1 MIKIREGTPADAY
14 GIASVQVRGW
24 HTTYKGIVPD
34 EFLSKMSIDEQ
45 EKRQKE
51 GFITNERKHQLFVAE
66 DESEEIVGYI
76 IGGENRYSDEY
87 PDINGELYAIYILET
102 AQYEGLGQRLVYTLV
117 EWLKENDFSNMLVWV
132 LADNSAKLFY
142 KKLGAGYLGRK
153 KIKISGK
160 LLEENVYMWRSFDSF
175 D

>member
-1 MIKIREGTPADAY
+1 MP
-14 GIASVQVRGW
+14 
-24 HTTYKGIVPD
+24 
-34 EFLSKMSIDEQ
+34 
-45 EKRQKE
+45 
-51 GFITNERKHQLFVAE
+51 
-66 DESEEIVGYI
+66 
-76 IGGENRYSDEY
+76 
-87 PDINGELYAIYILET
+87 YILET

-153 KIKISGK
+153 KLKLSGK
-160 LLEENVYMWRSFDSF
+160 LLEEHVYVWDTFDRF